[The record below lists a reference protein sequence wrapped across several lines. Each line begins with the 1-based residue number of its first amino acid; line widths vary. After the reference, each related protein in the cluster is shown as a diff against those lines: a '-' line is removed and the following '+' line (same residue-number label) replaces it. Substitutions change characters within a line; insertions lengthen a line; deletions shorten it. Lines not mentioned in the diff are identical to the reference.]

1 MVSARICE
9 MVRVRVRVRVLIRML
24 IDAGKS

>member
-9 MVRVRVRVRVLIRML
+9 MVRVRVRARVLIRML